1 MYVVQ
6 RGTYIGPAPSPSPLS
21 LAAMRSCPRLLLP
34 VSSRQRDD
42 DGNAFKLLSMV
53 RHLIFGFTQIKSRVR
68 GAFTPPSL
76 VLSMTR
82 QHRRRVQVVVIVALA
97 LALALVLRFERG
109 NSTTYTV
116 VHLVP
121 SFLSSSHRSLGLQVG
136 WAALDD
142 IVIACH
148 SRRVSRV
155 SLGPSLWCLRLGGC
169 TTLRV

>member
-6 RGTYIGPAPSPSPLS
+6 RETYIGPAPAPSPLS

-53 RHLIFGFTQIKSRVR
+53 RHLIFVFAQMKSRVR

-76 VLSMTR
+76 ILSMTRR
-82 QHRRRVQVVVIVALA
+82 QHRRRIQVVVIVALA
-97 LALALVLRFERG
+97 LALRFERG
-109 NSTTYTV
+109 DNTTYTV

-121 SFLSSSHRSLGLQVG
+121 SFLSSSHRRLGLQVG
-136 WAALDD
+136 
-142 IVIACH
+142 
-148 SRRVSRV
+148 
-155 SLGPSLWCLRLGGC
+155 
-169 TTLRV
+169 